1 MATEKDEQTMSKLAG
16 FSKELLE
23 EIVKAQNK
31 AEKRINV
38 LDYALMNEDGHTYF
52 LQKILQHERD
62 GKQVFIKSFLTRM
75 LEEDYIDETF
85 TISSQVAIFVGDEKR
100 RLDLLIESPSKY
112 IIIENKVKLATDGD
126 RQMEAYWQYANAQ
139 AGDRA
144 RLVYLT
150 LAGGAPAK
158 WSLDEQ
164 ALKRLIETG
173 RYCEKNYRTDIV
185 EWLKEDVLPNCLVSE
200 SYLSQSIRLYIDSI
214 SRLSGMYDKRD
225 MAERVYE
232 VLKRYDLSGFNKIQ
246 EMFQALNAEL
256 GKLKTCD
263 ENWVLIKEAV
273 DLVGVVGTWL
283 VRRCIY
289 DSPWDVAYNLKWLLR
304 NNPTL
309 EYKAFGTFE
318 VAPFNSI
325 GQFKYRG
332 ANYVQL
338 ATTKYDDIG
347 SNLRIH
353 ICCSEDGIRKGAYV
367 FDEIERFV
375 PAETMTS
382 NGFVKDKMC
391 YRLPMLWFKT
401 STGLA
406 EVARFVE
413 AMVKKLSLLAN
424 ESGHPLTRIT
434 RS

>member
-1 MATEKDEQTMSKLAG
+1 MTAEQVGQNMGMFAG

-23 EIVKAQNK
+23 EIVKVQNK

-75 LEEDYIDETF
+75 LEEDYVDETF
-85 TISSQVAIFVGDEKR
+85 TISSQVAIVSGDEKR

-112 IIIENKVKLATDGD
+112 IIIENKVKLAVDGD
-126 RQMEAYWQYANAQ
+126 RQMEAYWQYANEY

-158 WSLDEQ
+158 WSLNEHDLEK
-164 ALKRLIETG
+164 LLETG

-214 SRLSGMYDKRD
+214 SRLSGTYDKSD
-225 MAERVYE
+225 MAERVYD
-232 VLKRYDLSGFNKIQ
+232 VLKRYGVSGFDKVQ
-246 EMFQALNAEL
+246 EMYQALNSEL
-256 GKLKTCD
+256 GGLKTYD
-263 ENWVLIKEAV
+263 ENWVLLKEAV
-273 DLVGVVGTWL
+273 DLIGVVRTWL
-283 VRRCIY
+283 VRQCIY
-289 DSPWDVAYNLKWLLR
+289 DSHWDTAYNLKWLLR

-309 EYKAFGTFE
+309 EYRAFGKFE
-318 VAPFNSI
+318 VAPFSSI
-325 GQFKYRG
+325 TQFKYCG
-332 ANYVQL
+332 DNYVQL
-338 ATTKYDDIG
+338 ATTRYDCIG
-347 SNLRIH
+347 TNLRIH
-353 ICCSEDGIRKGAYV
+353 LCCSEDGIKRGPCV
-367 FDEIERFV
+367 FAEIEKFV

-382 NGFVKDKMC
+382 NGFVKDDVR
-391 YRLPMLWFKT
+391 YHLPMLWFT
-401 STGLA
+401 TRTGLA

-413 AMVKKLSLLAN
+413 AMVKKLCMLAN
-424 ESGHPLTRIT
+424 ESGRPLTVK
-434 RS
+434 SS